1 MVTIFSKKLFLTDLL
16 EGFVDIHCH
25 ILPEIDDG
33 AKSVSQSI
41 QLIKKMQDL
50 GVQQFI
56 ATPHIMQDFY
66 PNDDQSI
73 GNAYQNLIAALA
85 KTKSNDVVINP
96 SAEYMM
102 DSHFEKLLDNK
113 NLFPLKENYVLVEMS
128 YLQSPINL
136 EAIIHNIILKGY
148 IPVLAHPE
156 RYPFYHNKKEYYKIL
171 KQLGCL
177 FQLNLL
183 SLSEH
188 YGKSIQKIALYLLEE
203 NLIDFVG
210 SDVHNDNHIHK
221 LSNLVLTKTQKKW
234 VVQSIEQTK
243 TDFLV
248 S

>member
-25 ILPEIDDG
+25 ILPGIDDG
-33 AKSVSQSI
+33 SKSVSESI

-102 DSHFEKLLDNK
+102 DSHFENLVDNK

-128 YLQSPINL
+128 YFQPPINL
-136 EAIIHNIILKGY
+136 ETIIHNIILKGY

-156 RYPFYHNKKEYYKIL
+156 RYPFYHNKKEYYKAL
-171 KQLGCL
+171 KQLGCM

-188 YGKSIQKIALYLLEE
+188 YGKSVQKMALYLLEE

-221 LSNLVLTKTQKKW
+221 LSNLVLTKSQKKW